1 MCRVKI
7 TLGLKSALYKSPA
20 AVNYNGMIYKVMF
33 SWIFALLLLTGCAVE
48 TARRETPAEAASEQQ
63 PGSKKDAYPTF
74 TYRPGS

>member
-1 MCRVKI
+1 
-7 TLGLKSALYKSPA
+7 
-20 AVNYNGMIYKVMF
+20 MIYKLMF

-48 TARRETPAEAASEQQ
+48 TARRETPAGAANEQQ